1 MATMGIIRATVIS
14 LAGEWDIYRRDELR
28 QIFAAVYDDADVVL
42 DLSAVTYADST
53 VLSELVMMRKHRLEQ
68 NLPMP
73 VLVPSKMLERIL
85 TITDMQQVWPCFP
98 TLDSAVASFEG
109 NNDVCAPSSSSSPQQ

>member
-1 MATMGIIRATVIS
+1 MGIIRATVIS